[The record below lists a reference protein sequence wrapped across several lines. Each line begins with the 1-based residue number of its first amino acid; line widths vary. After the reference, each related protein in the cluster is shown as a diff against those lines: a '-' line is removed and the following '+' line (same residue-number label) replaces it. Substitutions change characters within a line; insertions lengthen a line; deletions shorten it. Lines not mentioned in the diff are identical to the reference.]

1 MKLTHSLCWL
11 AGTAALVS
19 ALPAQ
24 EITLAAQDLRLIEL
38 SPDQRQWM
46 SESEIDQLIQNDV
59 SFMDITDFQDL
70 GVDSVSLL
78 SDVPDLPRGPR
89 MPNKVVPILKNLDTT
104 RMREFLTKF
113 SSFHNRYYDSKYGK
127 ESAQFLFETV
137 QQVAQASPLNVT
149 VTKFEHSWK
158 QFSVIARFEP
168 CASDSEWTVIVGA
181 HQDSINGMNRMEGR
195 APGADDDGS
204 GTTTILESF
213 RALAATADFC
223 PYHAVEFHWYSAE
236 EVGLWGSQA
245 VASAYKK
252 AGRKI
257 IAMLQNDMTGYVD
270 DRSRAAGKPHFGLLR
285 DFTDNSLSE
294 FVKSLIGKYANM
306 EVYDTRCGYGC
317 SDHASWTKAGY
328 RAASPAEGLF
338 SEINHSIHTAR
349 DTMELL
355 DFDHMLEFSK
365 LSVSFAVELAFS
377 ETSDK

>member
-1 MKLTHSLCWL
+1 MKIARWIFGVGAVL
-11 AGTAALVS
+11 

-24 EITLAAQDLRLIEL
+24 EITLANDYLRLIEL
-38 SPDQRQWM
+38 SPDQHQWM

-70 GVDSVSLL
+70 GVDSVSLV

-89 MPNKVVPILKNLDTT
+89 MPSQVFPILKLLNKD
-104 RMREFLTKF
+104 RMRTFLEQFTAFK
-113 SSFHNRYYDSKYGK
+113 NRYYNSKYGLESAEFLFNTVSEIAK
-127 ESAQFLFETV
+127 ESALKITV
-137 QQVAQASPLNVT
+137 S
-149 VTKFEHSWK
+149 KFEHSWK

-168 CASDSEWTVIVGA
+168 CASESEWTVIIGA
-181 HQDSINGMNRMEGR
+181 HQDSINSWNRVEGR

-204 GTTTILESF
+204 GTASILEAF